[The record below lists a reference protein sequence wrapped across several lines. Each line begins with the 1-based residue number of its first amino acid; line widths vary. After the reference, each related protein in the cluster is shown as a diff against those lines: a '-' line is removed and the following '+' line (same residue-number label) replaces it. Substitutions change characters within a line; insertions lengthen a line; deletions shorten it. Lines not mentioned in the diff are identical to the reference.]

1 MYEYFLGI
9 LTFCVVLFMYL
20 HIIYHL
26 KTSNDLEI
34 YTIDSPSKDKLEE
47 ICNIRQPV
55 VFDMYNNQLIDNCS
69 LTSLDDKY
77 GAFEISIRDL
87 NKSDDFSEPY
97 VPLLMK
103 ESIELFKNDTE
114 KKYITE
120 KNSDFLEETC
130 VVKILRYN
138 DYFLRPPFVAKC
150 MYDFMSGSI
159 DSHTPLR
166 YNLDYRNYYYV
177 TSGKIKIKLVSPQ
190 YSKYLYENR
199 DYDNFEFSSPLNLWD
214 IQNQYK
220 GNYDKI
226 KILDVELKEGT
237 IIYIPAYWWFTIQYQ
252 ELSSICSFRYR
263 TYMNILAICPQ
274 LIQHILQNQNIK
286 FSSFK
291 KFEDKSGD
299 KPGDKPEG
307 KPEDKS
313 KNKANNI

>member
-9 LTFCVVLFMYL
+9 LIFCVVLFLYL

-55 VFDMYNNQLIDNCS
+55 IFDMYNNQLIDNCS
-69 LTSLDDKY
+69 LQSLDDKY

-87 NKSDDFSEPY
+87 KKSDDSSEKY

-103 ESIELFKNDTE
+103 EAIQLFKNDQNKT
-114 KKYITE
+114 YITE
-120 KNSDFLEETC
+120 KNSDFLDETC

-138 DYFLRPPFVAKC
+138 DYFLRPPLVAKC

-177 TSGKIKIKLVSPQ
+177 TSGKVKIKLVSPQ

-199 DYDNFEFSSPLNLWD
+199 DYDDFEFSSPLNLWN
-214 IQNQYK
+214 IQDKYK
-220 GNYDKI
+220 SNYDKI

-237 IIYIPAYWWFTIQYQ
+237 IIYIPAYWWFTIQYE

-263 TYMNILAICPQ
+263 TYMNFLAIFPQ
-274 LIQHILQNQNIK
+274 VIQSILQNQNIK
-286 FSSFK
+286 LKTFK
-291 KFEDKSGD
+291 KVDDTFLNKDK
-299 KPGDKPEG
+299 
-307 KPEDKS
+307 
-313 KNKANNI
+313 

>member
-9 LTFCVVLFMYL
+9 LIFCVVLFLYL

-55 VFDMYNNQLIDNCS
+55 IFDMYNNQLIDNCS
-69 LTSLDDKY
+69 LQSLDDKY

-87 NKSDDFSEPY
+87 KKSDDSSEQY

-103 ESIELFKNDTE
+103 EAIQLFQNDKNET
-114 KKYITE
+114 YITE

-138 DYFLRPPFVAKC
+138 DYFLRPPLVAKC

-159 DSHTPLR
+159 NSHTPLR

-177 TSGKIKIKLVSPQ
+177 TSGKVKIKLVSPQ

-214 IQNQYK
+214 IQDKYK
-220 GNYDKI
+220 SNYDKI

-237 IIYIPAYWWFTIQYQ
+237 IIYIPAYWWFTIQYE

-263 TYMNILAICPQ
+263 TYMNFLAISPQ
-274 LIQHILQNQNIK
+274 VIQSILQNQNIK
-286 FSSFK
+286 LKTFK
-291 KFEDKSGD
+291 KVNDINL
-299 KPGDKPEG
+299 
-307 KPEDKS
+307 
-313 KNKANNI
+313 NKEE